1 MPTFDY
7 DKISCLMKNISTSKT
22 KVTKV
27 FVALSG
33 GVDSAVSAMLLV
45 KEGYDVT
52 GVFMK
57 NWSGEEFGLQD
68 DCPWKQD
75 QDDAQSI
82 CKMLDIPFRTYNFE
96 KEYREEVIDYF
107 FSEYKKGNT
116 PNPDIM
122 CNQQIKFGRFLDK
135 AMDEGADLIATGH
148 YARKAILPGGSDG
161 TDRPCESNGLG
172 NSGGVGG
179 PGGKNVLLRAKD
191 QSKDQTYFLYRI
203 TEPQL
208 AKTLFPIGDLT
219 KKEVRKIAQE
229 NNIPVSEKK
238 DSQGI
243 CFIGKI
249 DTKEFLQMK
258 IKPRKGNI
266 KDIDTGKKVGEHDGV
281 WYYTL
286 GQREG
291 LRIGGADK
299 PYFVAGKDVRQN
311 IIFAAKG
318 KDNPALYVESLELKD
333 LHWINGKPQA
343 RSKLKGMVRYRQK
356 PQDCSFAKDKVQFTK
371 PVWIPSPGQSAVLI
385 DGEVVLGGGIIKNWL

>member
-1 MPTFDY
+1 
-7 DKISCLMKNISTSKT
+7 MKNTSTGK
-22 KVTKV
+22 TKV

-52 GVFMK
+52 GIFMK
-57 NWSGEEFGLQD
+57 NRSGEEFGLQD
-68 DCPWKQD
+68 NCPWEQD

-82 CKMLDIPFRTYNFE
+82 CKMLGIPFRTYNFE
-96 KEYREEVIDYF
+96 KEYREEVVDYF

-135 AMDEGADLIATGH
+135 ALDEGADLIATGH
-148 YARKAILPGGSDG
+148 YARKAILTSGSGRSDG
-161 TDRPCESNGLG
+161 LDRSDEFNG
-172 NSGGVGG
+172 SS
-179 PGGKNVLLRAKD
+179 GKNVLLRAKD

-208 AKTLFPIGDLT
+208 ARTLFPIGDLT

-229 NNIPVSEKK
+229 NNIPVSKKK

-249 DTKEFLQMK
+249 DTKEFLQK
-258 IKPRKGNI
+258 EIKPQKGDI
-266 KDIDTGKKVGEHDGV
+266 IDIDTGKKVGEHDGV

-291 LRIGGADK
+291 LKIGGADK
-299 PYFVAGKDVRQN
+299 PYFVASKDIRQN

-318 KDNPALYVESLELKD
+318 KNNPALYVENLELKG
-333 LHWINGKPQA
+333 LHWINGQPQDS
-343 RSKLKGMVRYRQK
+343 SKLKGMVRYRQK
-356 PQDCSFAKDKVQFTK
+356 PQDCSFDKDSITFKK